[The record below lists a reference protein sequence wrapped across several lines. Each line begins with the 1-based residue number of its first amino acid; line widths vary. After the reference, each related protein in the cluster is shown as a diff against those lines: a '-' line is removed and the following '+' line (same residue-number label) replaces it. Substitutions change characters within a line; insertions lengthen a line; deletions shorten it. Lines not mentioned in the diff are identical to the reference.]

1 MFKKWNNNTLSVL
14 LSLLPALAFLFIT
27 MTNASSVNG
36 GTNTMKTIEGS
47 IWYRERMLLPANA
60 EVKVYLEDVS
70 RMDVAAEVIATTL
83 LGAESGPPWDFS
95 LPYDS
100 ARLQEKGRFGLRVR
114 IEVEG
119 KLIFINTSHIPA
131 FDPEPGTPLNI
142 MVSRVDGKTG
152 DGSPPTPAPNSSLT
166 DIYWKLIELDGRSAT
181 LGAGKKELHMIL
193 TSDGSTV
200 RGFSGCNRF
209 TGAYELNNDLLQ
221 FGPLAATMMA
231 CLEGMEQEQQFLK
244 ALGST
249 NRFTIKGESLTL
261 YNAEDKLTL
270 RFEAVYLK

>member
-1 MFKKWNNNTLSVL
+1 
-14 LSLLPALAFLFIT
+14 
-27 MTNASSVNG
+27 MT
-36 GTNTMKTIEGS
+36 TIEGS

-60 EVKVYLEDVS
+60 EIKVYLEDVS

-95 LPYDS
+95 LQYDS
-100 ARLQEKGRFGLRVR
+100 ARLHEKRRYALRVR
-114 IEVEG
+114 IEMNDR
-119 KLIFINTSHIPA
+119 LMFISTEHIPA
-131 FDPEPGTPLNI
+131 FDQEPGTPIKI
-142 MVSRVDGKTG
+142 MVSRVGGKPENG
-152 DGSPPTPAPNSSLT
+152 APPAPKPDSSLT
-166 DIYWKLIELDGRSAT
+166 NTYWKLTKLNGQSAL
-181 LGAGKKELHMIL
+181 LGAGQRELHMVL
-193 TSDGSTV
+193 ATEGNRV
-200 RGFSGCNRF
+200 RGFSGCNQF
-209 TGAYELNNDLLQ
+209 TGTYELNNNLLQ